1 MTRPRP
7 VLILACILAA
17 LVCLPVF
24 FAAHFAA
31 SVLIYRLQEVAGIGG
46 LSPGGAAGLR
56 LFGEFL
62 GMLAAMGM
70 TYATFAGLRW
80 VWQGTNLSRK

>member
-7 VLILACILAA
+7 IVVVATCFAVA
-17 LVCLPVF
+17 VCVPVF

-31 SVLIYRLQEVAGIGG
+31 SVLLYRLAEIGD
-46 LSPGGAAGLR
+46 LSPTGTAGMRALTQ
-56 LFGEFL
+56 FL
-62 GMLAAMGM
+62 VMLAAMGM

>member
-7 VLILACILAA
+7 IVVVALLAA
-17 LVCLPVF
+17 AVVCVPVF

-31 SVLIYRLQEVAGIGG
+31 SVLLYRLTAIGG
-46 LSPGGAAGLR
+46 LSPAGAAGMA
-56 LFGEFL
+56 FL
-62 GMLAAMGM
+62 SQFLTMLAAMGM